1 MDPHP
6 AGCSSRARMRKGSF
20 CGRGRSSTAALFRQK
35 RRDRID
41 RGGQGDEADAGGGWE
56 RDSPGALHLPGRPEV
71 NLAQETLERV
81 RVPRGRGRPR
91 KGPRKLVADKAY
103 DCDRFRGWLRRKGMI
118 SCIPPRRSRK
128 GRRKRWADEFKG
140 RWWVERTF
148 ARLGNFRR
156 PMVRWERL
164 AMMYEAFCILACII
178 VCLRELLK

>member
-56 RDSPGALHLPGRPEV
+56 RDSSDALHLPGRPEV

-81 RVPRGRGRPR
+81 RVLWRKRPER
-91 KGPRKLVADKAY
+91 PVADKAF
-103 DCDRFRGWLRRKGMI
+103 DCDRFRGWLRRKGVI
-118 SCIPPRRSRK
+118 PCIPPRRTAEAGAKDGRMSTKRDGGWRGRSPGSATSRDRWSAGK
-128 GRRKRWADEFKG
+128 G
-140 RWWVERTF
+140 
-148 ARLGNFRR
+148 
-156 PMVRWERL
+156 
-164 AMMYEAFCILACII
+164 
-178 VCLRELLK
+178 